1 MSEMEPQQ
9 AYQGFT
15 PSSYGAVAVQVAVS
29 SPMPPPMLRPLSTG
43 EILDRTLALYR
54 RHFWLFVGIGVV
66 PGAMLTLSSGIRFL
80 FLNTFM
86 TGFAVTARAATPV
99 MTPQQLSSIMLMQML
114 FFPALLLFLLAYG
127 VAQAA
132 TVYAVEVMTRGGVM
146 TAVDA
151 YRAVK
156 PHWPRWCGI
165 VLRQVWTAMWPF
177 MVGIV
182 FLGLGAAASALA
194 GTKSPVLYGALTLLA
209 FVLML
214 AGLVFGVLN
223 YIRVALAQAAG
234 VVEDLGVNAALR
246 RSRVLVAGRKGR
258 IFLALLLVYV
268 LQMVAG
274 GLQLPFVFL
283 AQSMH
288 GAQRILMMATDMLIA
303 FVAMSL
309 VTPVLSIAMSLFYTD
324 ERVRREGYDI
334 EVLLQRSIAEQNEA
348 GAR

>member
-15 PSSYGAVAVQVAVS
+15 PSSYGALPVQVAV
-29 SPMPPPMLRPLSTG
+29 PLPAPPMLRPLSTG
-43 EILDRTLALYR
+43 EVLDRTLALYR
-54 RHFWLFVGIGVV
+54 RHFWLFVGIGAL
-66 PGAMLTLSSGIRFL
+66 PGAMLTLSTGLRLMFMDSFLTRFGGTSGPVRP
-80 FLNTFM
+80 
-86 TGFAVTARAATPV
+86 AVASQAIG
-99 MTPQQLSSIMLMQML
+99 SILLMQV
-114 FFPALLLFLLAYG
+114 FFLPAILLVLLAYG
-127 VAQAA
+127 VSQAA
-132 TVYAVEVMTRGGVM
+132 TVHAVERVSRGMVLT
-146 TAVDA
+146 TADA

-156 PHWPRWCGI
+156 MHWLRWCGI
-165 VLRQVWTAMWPF
+165 VLRQVWSAMWPF
-177 MVGIV
+177 MAGIV
-182 FLGLGAAASALA
+182 LLGLGAAASALA
-194 GTKSPVLYGALTLLA
+194 AKRPILYGVLALLA

-246 RSRVLVAGRKGR
+246 RSRALVAGRKGR

-274 GLQLPFVFL
+274 GLQLPFVLL
-283 AQSMH
+283 AQTMH
-288 GAQRILMMATDMLIA
+288 GAQRILMVATDMLIA
-303 FVAMSL
+303 FVATSL

-334 EVLLQRSIAEQNEA
+334 ELLLQHSLAEQNDA

>member
-15 PSSYGAVAVQVAVS
+15 PSSYGAMPVQVAV
-29 SPMPPPMLRPLSTG
+29 PVPAPPPMLRPLSTG

-54 RHFWLFVGIGVV
+54 RHFWLFAGIGAV
-66 PGAMLTLSSGIRFL
+66 PGALLTLSTGMRLL
-80 FLNTFM
+80 FMNSFM
-86 TGFAVTARAATPV
+86 TRFGGTAGTPNPAVASQALGS
-99 MTPQQLSSIMLMQML
+99 MLLMQV
-114 FFPALLLFLLAYG
+114 FFLPAMLLFLLAYG
-127 VAQAA
+127 IAKAA
-132 TVYAVEVMTRGGVM
+132 TVRAVEGLSRGEVL
-146 TAVDA
+146 TAADA
-151 YRAVK
+151 YRAVRTR
-156 PHWPRWCGI
+156 WLRWCGI
-165 VLRQVWTAMWPF
+165 VLRQVWTAVWP
-177 MVGIV
+177 MLAGIV
-182 FLGLGAAASALA
+182 LLGLMIATSRLAAKNPIA
-194 GTKSPVLYGALTLLA
+194 YGALVLLA
-209 FVLML
+209 FVLLL
-214 AGLVFGVLN
+214 AGVVLGVLN
-223 YIRVALAQAAG
+223 YICVSLAEAAG

-246 RSRVLVAGRKGR
+246 RSRALVAGRKGR

-288 GAQRILMMATDMLIA
+288 GAQRILMLSADMLIA

-334 EVLLQRSIAEQNEA
+334 ELLLQRSLAEQSEA

>member
-15 PSSYGAVAVQVAVS
+15 PASYGAVQVQAAVPLPAPV
-29 SPMPPPMLRPLSTG
+29 LRPLSTG

-54 RHFWLFVGIGVV
+54 RHFWLFVGIGAV
-66 PGAMLTLSSGIRFL
+66 PGVMLTLSSGLRFL
-80 FLNTFM
+80 FLNSFM
-86 TGFAVTARAATPV
+86 TRLGGPV
-99 MTPQQLSSIMLMQML
+99 GAHPPAMTPHELSSMLLMQVL
-114 FFPALLLFLLAYG
+114 FLPAILLFLLAYG
-127 VAQAA
+127 VSQAA
-132 TVYAVEVMTRGGVM
+132 TVRAVEGTSRGMVM
-146 TAVDA
+146 TAVEA

-156 PHWPRWCGI
+156 PHWLRWCGI
-165 VLRQVWTAMWPF
+165 VLRQLWSAVWPF
-177 MVGIV
+177 TVGIL
-182 FLGLGAAASALA
+182 FLGMGAAASALA
-194 GTKSPVLYGALTLLA
+194 GTKNPVLYGVLALLA

-214 AGLVFGVLN
+214 VGLVFGVLN

-246 RSRVLVAGRKGR
+246 RSRMLVAGRKGR

-283 AQSMH
+283 AQTMH
-288 GAQRILMMATDMLIA
+288 GVQRVLLMATDLLIA
-303 FVAMSL
+303 FVATSL

-334 EVLLQRSIAEQNEA
+334 ELLLQRSITEQTEA